1 MASPV
6 NGIVKPALM
15 PIEARAA
22 ILKKRSMEDRRES
35 LLKAIHHAQ
44 RRPEDDPSN
53 AQTLETIS
61 AHYRNSKVGDTAV
74 IRETY
79 GGFLNFR
86 VTKIETIKGP
96 RIYLADGAP
105 YGGPAFLSCKREKLS
120 QSDRTGPSRHSDTDD
135 SRLRGSQPHRQKDRW

>member
-1 MASPV
+1 
-6 NGIVKPALM
+6 
-15 PIEARAA
+15 
-22 ILKKRSMEDRRES
+22 MEDRRES

-105 YGGPAFLSCKREKLS
+105 YGGPAFYLASGKNCRS
-120 QSDRTGPSRHSDTDD
+120 PTGQAHLVIPTQTILDFAAANPTGKKIGGSLINFPYKT
-135 SRLRGSQPHRQKDRW
+135 RLV